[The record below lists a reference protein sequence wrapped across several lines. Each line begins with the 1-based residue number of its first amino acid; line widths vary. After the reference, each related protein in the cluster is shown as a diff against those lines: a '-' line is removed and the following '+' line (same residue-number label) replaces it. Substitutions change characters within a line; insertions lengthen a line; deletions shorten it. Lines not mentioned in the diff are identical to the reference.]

1 MDIPVYLFTGFLDS
15 GKTTFIQETLE
26 DKRFNTGENTLLLV
40 CEEGEAEYNVSDFA
54 SANICCKFVENED
67 DLSENLLKTLQKESK
82 ARRVIVE
89 YNGMWQL
96 KSLFSA
102 MPKEWIIYQEL
113 CFCEAENF
121 ISYNRN
127 MRSLVADKF
136 NACELVVFNRC
147 TGSTN
152 LEEFHKIVRSV
163 SRKAQI
169 AYEFKDG
176 HVEYDEFKDPLPY
189 DVNAEEISIKD
200 TDFAI
205 WYYDLMENAPAY
217 NGKIIEFLGIAA
229 KDRKMGKLEFAIGR
243 HIMTCCADD
252 IQYGAIVANWEN
264 ASAVSSGQWLKVKG
278 KLKFEYNEM
287 YEGKGPV
294 LKILEATPC
303 NAPAEKL
310 VTLY

>member
-15 GKTTFIQETLE
+15 GKSTFIQETLQ
-26 DKRFNTGENTLLLV
+26 DSRFNSGENTLLLI
-40 CEEGEAEYNVSDFA
+40 CEEGEVEYDPAEFATSNVY
-54 SANICCKFVENED
+54 
-67 DLSENLLKTLQKESK
+67 LKTVDNEEDLNEATLKGWQKECK

-102 MPKEWIIYQEL
+102 MPREWIIYQEI
-113 CFCEAENF
+113 CFCEADNI

-147 TGSTN
+147 SGATD
-152 LEEFHKIVRSV
+152 LEELHKIVRSV

-176 HVEYDEFKDPLPY
+176 HVEYDEFQDPLPY
-189 DVNAEEISIKD
+189 DINSDEISIKD

-205 WYYDLMENAPAY
+205 WYYDLMENASAY
-217 NGKIIEFLGIAA
+217 NGKILEFLGIAA
-229 KDRKMGKLEFAIGR
+229 KDRKMAKLEFAIGR

-252 IQYGAIVANWEN
+252 IQYGGIVANWDK
-264 ASAVSSGQWLKVKG
+264 APSVSSGQWLRVKG
-278 KLKFEYNEM
+278 KLKMEYNEM

-294 LKILEATPC
+294 LKVIEAEQTTP
-303 NAPAEKL
+303 PKEKL

>member
-15 GKTTFIQETLE
+15 GKTSFIQETLQ
-26 DKRFNTGENTLLLV
+26 DSRFNSGENTLLLV
-40 CEEGEAEYNVSDFA
+40 CEEGEVEFDAAEFA
-54 SANICCKFVENED
+54 SSNVFCKIVD
-67 DLSENLLKTLQKESK
+67 DETELSQATLKAWQKETK
-82 ARRVIVE
+82 AKRVIVE

-102 MPKEWIIYQEL
+102 MPREWIIYQEI
-113 CFCEAENF
+113 CFCEADNF
-121 ISYNRN
+121 VSYNRN

-147 TGSTN
+147 SGSTN
-152 LEEFHKIVRSV
+152 LEELHKIVRSV

-176 HVEYDEFKDPLPY
+176 HVEYDEFQDPLPY
-189 DVNAEEISIKD
+189 DINADEISVKD

-205 WYYDLMENAPAY
+205 WYYDLMENAQAY

-252 IQYGAIVANWEN
+252 IQYGGVVANWEK
-264 ASAVSSGQWLKVKG
+264 ASSVSSGQWLRVKG
-278 KLKFEYNEM
+278 KLKMEYNEM

-294 LKILEATPC
+294 LKILEAELTNP
-303 NAPAEKL
+303 PAEKL

>member
-15 GKTTFIQETLE
+15 GKTTFIQETLQ
-26 DKRFNTGENTLLLV
+26 DSRFNSGENTLLLM
-40 CEEGEAEYNVSDFA
+40 CEEGEAEYEADLFA
-54 SANICCKFVENED
+54 SSNVYCKVVENEE
-67 DLSENLLKTLQKESK
+67 DLTETNLNTWQKEFG

-102 MPKEWIIYQEL
+102 MPKEWIIYQEI

-147 TGSTN
+147 TKSTD
-152 LEEFHKIVRSV
+152 LEELHKIVRSV

-176 HVEYDEFKDPLPY
+176 HVEYDEFADPLPF
-189 DVNAEEISIKD
+189 DINADIIKIAD

-205 WYYDLMENAPAY
+205 WYYDLMENTSNY
-217 NGKIIEFLGIAA
+217 VGKTLEFLGICA
-229 KDRKMGKLEFAIGR
+229 KDKNMAKLEFAIGR

-252 IQYGAIVANWEN
+252 IQYGGIVANWKD
-264 ASAVSSGQWLKVKG
+264 APSVSSGQWMKVKG
-278 KLKFEYNEM
+278 KLKMEYNEM
-287 YEGKGPV
+287 YQGKGPV
-294 LKILEATPC
+294 LKIIEAYPS
-303 NAPAEKL
+303 APPKEKV

>member
-15 GKTTFIQETLE
+15 GKTTFIQETLQ
-26 DKRFNTGENTLLLV
+26 DSRFNSGENTLLLV
-40 CEEGEAEYNVSDFA
+40 CEEGEIDYDVSEFA
-54 SANICCKFVENED
+54 SSNVFCKVVDDEED
-67 DLSENLLKTLQKESK
+67 LCEERLNAWRKETK
-82 ARRVIVE
+82 AKRVIVE

-96 KSLFSA
+96 KSLFSC
-102 MPKEWIIYQEL
+102 MPKEWIIYQEI
-113 CFCEAENF
+113 CFCEADNI

-147 TGSTN
+147 NGNTD
-152 LEEFHKIVRSV
+152 LEELHKIVRSV

-169 AYEFKDG
+169 AYEYKDG
-176 HVEYDEFKDPLPY
+176 HVEYDEFQDPLPY
-189 DVNAEEISIKD
+189 DINANEISIND
-200 TDFAI
+200 ADFAI

-252 IQYGAIVANWEN
+252 IQYGGIVANWEN
-264 ASAVSSGQWLKVKG
+264 ASSVSSGQWLRVKG
-278 KLKFEYNEM
+278 KLKMEYNEM

-294 LKILEATPC
+294 LKILEATSTTP
-303 NAPAEKL
+303 PDEKL

>member
-15 GKTTFIQETLE
+15 GKTTFIQETLQ
-26 DKRFNTGENTLLLV
+26 DSRFNTGEKTLLLV
-40 CEEGEAEYNVSDFA
+40 CEDGEVEYDISEFA
-54 SANICCKFVENED
+54 SANVFLKTVEDEEDLNET
-67 DLSENLLKTLQKESK
+67 LLKRYQKDCG

-96 KSLFSA
+96 KSLFNA
-102 MPKEWIIYQEL
+102 MPREWIIYQEM
-113 CFCEAENF
+113 CFCQAENF

-147 TGSTN
+147 SGSTD
-152 LEEFHKIVRSV
+152 LEELHKIVRSV

-176 HVEYDEFKDPLPY
+176 HVEYDEFQDPLPY
-189 DVNAEEISIKD
+189 DINADIISIKD
-200 TDFAI
+200 ADFAI
-205 WYYDLMENAPAY
+205 WYYDLMENTSAY
-217 NGKIIEFLGIAA
+217 NGKTLEFLGIAA
-229 KDRKMGKLEFAIGR
+229 KDGKMAKLEFVIGR

-252 IQYGAIVANWEN
+252 IQYGGIVANWEK
-264 ASAVSSGQWLKVKG
+264 APTVSSGQWLKVTG
-278 KLKFEYNEM
+278 KLKIEYNEM

-294 LKILEATPC
+294 LKITDATNEAP
-303 NAPAEKL
+303 PAEKL